1 MTSAPRSDDTRAI
14 KSWRYSTSNVHK
26 SERSATWQRA
36 ISRLNLP
43 VGKPPSRDKFNG
55 EVACLVSP
63 MGIRFAVIEADEL
76 YVHGTYPKQS
86 DAIWLGVL
94 LEGEASLKHQ
104 GVEIDLNVGD
114 MIFGVTGG
122 GQASL
127 EFHSSFRQ
135 VFINVPRSVFSERF
149 VTPLAQRLGYLPAQ
163 DGIRHIF
170 SNMIATVADEIHNL
184 ESDHLRPFDLSF
196 MEFVIACAIDE
207 KSVPL
212 VRDDDGARVDMLHRI
227 CQTIEQMLGDPD
239 LSLGDVA
246 DACGVKKRFV
256 QNAFSYAG
264 RTFADY
270 VRKRRLER
278 CRSDLISPL
287 YIHQSIAEIC
297 YRWGFNAPTHF
308 SRAFRSAYGVAPS
321 AYRRESI
328 ARQSPPQ
335 QTKAD

>member
-1 MTSAPRSDDTRAI
+1 
-14 KSWRYSTSNVHK
+14 
-26 SERSATWQRA
+26 
-36 ISRLNLP
+36 
-43 VGKPPSRDKFNG
+43 
-55 EVACLVSP
+55 
-63 MGIRFAVIEADEL
+63 MGIRFAVVEADEL

-94 LEGEASLKHQ
+94 LDGEASLKHQ
-104 GVEIDLNVGD
+104 GAVIELSVGD

-135 VFINVPRSVFSERF
+135 VFINVPRRVFSERF
-149 VTPLAQRLGYLPAQ
+149 VTPLAQRLGYLPAR

-170 SNMIATVADEIHNL
+170 STLITTVANEIHTL

-196 MEFVIACAIDE
+196 MEFFIACAINE

-212 VRDDDGARVDMLHRI
+212 VRDADGGRVDTLHRI
-227 CQTIEQMLGDPD
+227 CQTIEQMLGDPELA
-239 LSLGDVA
+239 LSDIANASGL
-246 DACGVKKRFV
+246 KKRFI
-256 QNAFSYAG
+256 QNCFSYAG

-278 CRSDLISPL
+278 SRGDLISPL
-287 YIHQSIAEIC
+287 YANQSIAEIC

-308 SRAFRSAYGVAPS
+308 SRSFRSAYGISPS
-321 AYRRESI
+321 AYRRDNAARARKI
-328 ARQSPPQ
+328 AQ
-335 QTKAD
+335 